1 MRFYLFDKVIQF
13 VPGQSGVGVKNITL
27 AEDFFI
33 KHYDRTPLM
42 PEPLVIEAL
51 AQMGGW
57 TIALSTQWRYV
68 AILLRIDKV
77 RFYKPVRPGDQLILK
92 VEILS
97 INDNGSLIEGR
108 AEVNGQVVAQA
119 ERIMYGNNPVPDHLK
134 DFIKKSYIYVSGG
147 FLDREGNVI
156 TP

>member
-1 MRFYLFDKVIQF
+1 
-13 VPGQSGVGVKNITL
+13 
-27 AEDFFI
+27 
-33 KHYDRTPLM
+33 M

-51 AQMGGW
+51 AQLGGW
-57 TIALSTQWRYV
+57 TIALSTHWRYV

-92 VEILS
+92 VDILS

>member
-51 AQMGGW
+51 AQLGGW
-57 TIALSTQWRYV
+57 TIALSTHWRYV

-92 VEILS
+92 VDILS